1 MINLNPIKKELFKAA
16 RKTSVQVLSKLLA
29 EFFSSE
35 VIKLDEEYINDKW
48 EIRSYGI
55 TSSTTQNWNQ
65 KEQKFAFHAVTS
77 GTARQTPV

>member
-35 VIKLDEEYINDKW
+35 VIKLDEEYIYD
-48 EIRSYGI
+48 
-55 TSSTTQNWNQ
+55 
-65 KEQKFAFHAVTS
+65 
-77 GTARQTPV
+77 